1 MVNSKTAKHT
11 DPAAAKQTQTISIH
25 PRASL
30 LVQDVCGNVLFGVFL
45 LNVVPCIMA
54 NHLVLW
60 FV

>member
-30 LVQDVCGNVLFGVFL
+30 LVQDVCGNVLFGFF
-45 LNVVPCIMA
+45 C
-54 NHLVLW
+54 
-60 FV
+60 

>member
-30 LVQDVCGNVLFGVFL
+30 LVQDVCGNVLFGVF
-45 LNVVPCIMA
+45 C
-54 NHLVLW
+54 
-60 FV
+60 